1 MAVLRLDRVAKGP
14 VGTGKPVTRP
24 VAVKGASPFPWLRRG
39 ACRAMSAR
47 RGDDQA

>member
-1 MAVLRLDRVAKGP
+1 MAVLRLDQVAKSP

-24 VAVKGASPFPWLRRG
+24 VAVKSASPFPWLRRG
-39 ACRAMSAR
+39 ACRAMSAG